1 MAKSFLDTL
10 RQMASLAGEMSVMPD
25 ADQQFVQQIQQALV
39 QETQKVLQSQ
49 DPRQQKMQAAQQTDP
64 GIARA
69 IQAQQQGGVQP
80 GQASPEQS
88 QIPPELMQA
97 LMAQQAQQSQ
107 SAVGQGVTS
116 GGMMPQN
123 PDEMRRMLATQ
134 AGQ

>member
-49 DPRQQKMQAAQQTDP
+49 DPRQQKMQAAQQADP

-69 IQAQQQGGVQP
+69 IQAQQQGGAQP

-97 LMAQQAQQSQ
+97 LMAQQAQQPQ